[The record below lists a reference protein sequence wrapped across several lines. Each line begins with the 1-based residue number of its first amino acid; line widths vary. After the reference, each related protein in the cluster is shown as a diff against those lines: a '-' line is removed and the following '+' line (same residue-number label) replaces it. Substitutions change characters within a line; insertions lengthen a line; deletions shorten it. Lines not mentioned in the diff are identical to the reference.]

1 MPKPL
6 DAMWVYG
13 EPIQLPNRQ
22 ILTCNL
28 CGTKIYGGISRLK
41 YHLARMP
48 GFDVGPCL
56 KTTPEIMRIA
66 TKSIMDIVDKRE
78 ANEARRIELAGRS
91 GSGNIGTSGSGG
103 GPQTHSLA
111 TGPSTFE
118 SAHQPH
124 LSLCR
129 GQHPGGNHLFGH
141 WLKQERR
148 RRPTSLWPNVF
159 FGVTY
164 LSTLPGTPSTIPC
177 LKLLLLLARGI
188 GVLRIMI

>member
-6 DAMWVYG
+6 DPMWVDG
-13 EPIQLPNRQ
+13 EPVQLPNRQ

-91 GSGNIGTSGSGG
+91 GSGNIGTSASGG
-103 GPQTHSLA
+103 TTNPLLSHRALNFCN
-111 TGPSTFE
+111 PLINLTF
-118 SAHQPH
+118 
-124 LSLCR
+124 LCV
-129 GQHPGGNHLFGH
+129 
-141 WLKQERR
+141 E
-148 RRPTSLWPNVF
+148 
-159 FGVTY
+159 
-164 LSTLPGTPSTIPC
+164 I
-177 LKLLLLLARGI
+177 
-188 GVLRIMI
+188 

>member
-1 MPKPL
+1 
-6 DAMWVYG
+6 MWVYG
-13 EPIQLPNRQ
+13 EPVQLPNRQ

-28 CGTKIYGGISRLK
+28 CGTKICRGISRLK
-41 YHLARMP
+41 YHLARMF
-48 GFDVGPCL
+48 GFDAGPCL

-78 ANEARRIELAGRS
+78 ASEARRIELTGRS

-103 GPQTHSLA
+103 DHKPTPQPQGPQLLQ
-111 TGPSTFE
+111 

-148 RRPTSLWPNVF
+148 RRPTSLWPIVF

-164 LSTLPGTPSTIPC
+164 LLILPATPSTIPC
-177 LKLLLLLARGI
+177 LKLPVLLARGI
-188 GVLRIMI
+188 GALRIMI